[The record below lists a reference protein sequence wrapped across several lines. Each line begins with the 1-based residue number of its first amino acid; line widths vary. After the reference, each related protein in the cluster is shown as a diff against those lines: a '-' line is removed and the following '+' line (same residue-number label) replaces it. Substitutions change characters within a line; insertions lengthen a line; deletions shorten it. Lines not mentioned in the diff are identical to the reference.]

1 MRNKFLRLAV
11 ATALVSVTICGCQKA
26 PESSSDGNI
35 LHAKGSAEN
44 EVEAIVND
52 SGGDTENNMQE
63 INCTIG
69 TEDNAIRIQAQMPKI
84 PQNVYQMVLTE
95 NDTLTKELLKEFLG
109 SDEDS
114 VNDLSEEAQR
124 EEEQLKAENMQ
135 DEERANY
142 SVFGTA
148 PIYKMSDGHKTA
160 SFSYGTSAYYRD
172 ERLYE
177 KCAAVYK
184 TAGEKTL
191 EETEN
196 TDVYRKSRELLLA
209 KISQIGVTD
218 IDIYKITQYESENI
232 TFYEVEFT
240 TAYDGM
246 GLVHE
251 IGSSAYGEIFPLGQ
265 AWICEENIARLSLDY
280 GLGKVEIKEEC
291 NTLLSW
297 GQIEKIL
304 ETYLNSGR
312 IIGSDN
318 NTVLT
323 NVEFLYYPLFDED
336 EDKLE
341 LVPVWHIYTPLSKLV
356 ENEELGEAFWEN
368 DSTWS
373 ICVNAVSGELVRSE

>member
-1 MRNKFLRLAV
+1 MTNKFLRLAV

-109 SDEDS
+109 SDGDN
-114 VNDLSEEAQR
+114 VNDLSENAQR
-124 EEEQLKAENMQ
+124 EEEELKAENMQ
-135 DEERANY
+135 EEERASY

-172 ERLYE
+172 ESLYE
-177 KCAAVYK
+177 KCASVYK
-184 TAGEKTL
+184 TAEENTL
-191 EETEN
+191 EETDV
-196 TDVYRKSRELLLA
+196 TDVLLA
-209 KISQIGVTD
+209 KLSIIGVTD
-218 IDIYKITQYESENI
+218 IDIYKVTQYESDNI
-232 TFYEVEFT
+232 TFYEVEFAP
-240 TAYDGM
+240 AYDGM

-265 AWICEENIARLSLDY
+265 AWVCEETVASLSLDY
-280 GLGKVEIKEEC
+280 GLGKVETKEEC

-297 GQIEKIL
+297 EQIEQIL
-304 ETYLNSGR
+304 EVYLNSGR
-312 IIGSDN
+312 VTGSKN
-318 NTVLT
+318 NAVLT
-323 NVEFLYYPLFDED
+323 NVDFLYYPIFNED
-336 EDKLE
+336 EDQLE
-341 LVPVWHIYTPLSKLV
+341 LVPVWHIYTPLSTLV

-368 DSTWS
+368 DSTWN